1 MNMSSQDS
9 SSESVSSGKA
19 ETFHGLQRRLRWLS
33 WGLLVVAVL
42 FVAHLVYA
50 HIEIGGLRAE
60 LAKRL
65 QSGDDASLE
74 AKTIA
79 RTTQD
84 MMVDLQAKVANL
96 ENRQSETQ
104 NQQVSLSQMYQDLS
118 KSRDDWSLA
127 EIEQVL
133 STANQQL
140 QLSGNIDG
148 ALVALQNADRTLS
161 HSKKPQFIVIR
172 GAIARDIERL
182 RAVPNIDT
190 AGMALK
196 LDGIINEVNRLPL
209 MAGEK
214 PLPDHRQEAYRG
226 LKKQFEFSMSPSEWM
241 HSGAVLWNDWVDDMR
256 GEIHSLVR
264 VQEVDTPD
272 ALILS
277 PSQAYYLKENLK
289 LRLLSARLS
298 LLSHSQNSFRNDI
311 GAMLDLLDRYFD
323 TSADSVKSVRA
334 TLRHL
339 ESSDLSVDIPTLS
352 DSLSAVQ
359 NYRMKN

>member
-1 MNMSSQDS
+1 MKMSSPDS
-9 SSESVSSGKA
+9 SSESASSGK
-19 ETFHGLQRRLRWLS
+19 TGTLPGIQQRQRWLTR
-33 WGLLVVAVL
+33 GLVVLAAL
-42 FVAHLVYA
+42 FAAHLVYS
-50 HIEIGGLRAE
+50 HIEIGELRSE
-60 LAKRL
+60 IAKRL
-65 QSGDDASLE
+65 QTGDDISLE
-74 AKTIA
+74 AKSIA
-79 RTTQD
+79 KTTQELV
-84 MMVDLQAKVANL
+84 VDIQAKVVAL
-96 ENRQSETQ
+96 ENRQVETQ

-161 HSKKPQFIVIR
+161 RSNKPRFIAIR

-196 LDGIINEVNRLPL
+196 LDSMISEIGRLPL

-214 PLPDHRQEAYRG
+214 PLPDHDRDISVRRVKE
-226 LKKQFEFSMSPSEWM
+226 FEFSLSPADWVNS
-241 HSGAVLWNDWVDDMR
+241 STVLWNDWVDDMR

-264 VQEVDTPD
+264 VQEVDSPD
-272 ALILS
+272 ALIMS

-298 LLSHSQNSFRNDI
+298 LLSHSPNSFKNDI
-311 GAMLDLLDRYFD
+311 EAALELLDRYFD
-323 TSADSVKSVRA
+323 RSADSVKSVRV
-334 TLRHL
+334 TLKHL
-339 ESSDLSVDIPTLS
+339 ESNDLSVDIPGLS
-352 DSLSAVQ
+352 DSLNAVQ

>member
-1 MNMSSQDS
+1 MSSPDS
-9 SSESVSSGKA
+9 SPESVSSGKVQ
-19 ETFHGLQRRLRWLS
+19 TLHGMQQRLRWLTRA
-33 WGLLVVAVL
+33 LVVLAVM
-42 FVAHLVYA
+42 FIAHLVYS
-50 HIEIGGLRAE
+50 HIEIGELRAE
-60 LAKRL
+60 IAKRL
-65 QSGDDASLE
+65 QTGDDVSLE

-79 RTTQD
+79 KTTQELV
-84 MMVDLQAKVANL
+84 VDVQAKVVAL
-96 ENRQSETQ
+96 ENRQAETQ

-148 ALVALQNADRTLS
+148 ALIALQNADRTLS
-161 HSKKPQFIVIR
+161 RTRKPQFIAIR

-196 LDGIINEVNRLPL
+196 LDSIINEVNRLPL
-209 MAGEK
+209 LAGEK
-214 PLPDHRQEAYRG
+214 PLPDHGQNASYRM
-226 LKKQFEFSMSPSEWM
+226 KREFEFSLSPSDWT
-241 HSGAVLWNDWVDDMR
+241 HSSAVLWNDWVDDMR
-256 GEIHSLVR
+256 GEILSLVR
-264 VQEVDTPD
+264 VQEVDSPD

-298 LLSHSQNSFRNDI
+298 LLSHSPNSFKNDI
-311 GAMLDLLDRYFD
+311 IATLDLLDRYFD
-323 TSADSVKSVRA
+323 TSAGVVKSVRS

-339 ESSDLSVDIPTLS
+339 ESSNLSVDIPSLS
-352 DSLSAVQ
+352 DSLNAVQ

>member
-1 MNMSSQDS
+1 MNMTSPDS
-9 SSESVSSGKA
+9 SSESVSSGKT
-19 ETFHGLQRRLRWLS
+19 ETLYRMQQRLRRLT
-33 WGLLVVAVL
+33 WGLVVIGVL
-42 FVAHLVYA
+42 FGAHLVYS
-50 HIEIGGLRAE
+50 HIEIGSLRAE

-65 QSGDDASLE
+65 QTGDDVSLE

-79 RTTQD
+79 KTTQD
-84 MMVDLQAKVANL
+84 MVVDIQAKVVAL

-161 HSKKPQFIVIR
+161 HSSKPQFIVIR

-196 LDGIINEVNRLPL
+196 LDSIINEVSRLPL

-214 PLPDHRQEAYRG
+214 PLPDHALQG
-226 LKKQFEFSMSPSEWM
+226 TSKVQKQFEFSLSPSEWT
-241 HSGAVLWNDWVDDMR
+241 HSGVVLWNDWVDDMR

-298 LLSHSQNSFRNDI
+298 LLSHSPNSFKNDI
-311 GAMLDLLDRYFD
+311 NAMLDLLDRYFD

-339 ESSDLSVDIPTLS
+339 ESSDLSVDIPSLS
-352 DSLSAVQ
+352 DSLNAVQ

>member
-1 MNMSSQDS
+1 MNMSSPDS
-9 SSESVSSGKA
+9 SSESVSSGKGQ
-19 ETFHGLQRRLRWLS
+19 TLVRMQQRLRWLT
-33 WGLLVVAVL
+33 WGLVVLGIL
-42 FVAHLVYA
+42 FIAHLVYS
-50 HIEIGGLRAE
+50 HIEVGGLRAE
-60 LAKRL
+60 IAKRL
-65 QSGDDASLE
+65 QSGDDVSME

-79 RTTQD
+79 KTTQD
-84 MMVDLQAKVANL
+84 MVVDMQAKVIAL
-96 ENRQSETQ
+96 ENRQAETQ

-161 HSKKPQFIVIR
+161 HSNKPQFIAIR

-190 AGMALK
+190 VGMALK
-196 LDGIINEVNRLPL
+196 LDSIINEVNRLPL

-214 PLPDHRQEAYRG
+214 PLPDHALEKAGRI
-226 LKKQFEFSMSPSEWM
+226 KKEFEFSLSPSEWA
-241 HSGAVLWNDWVDDMR
+241 HSSAVLWNDWVDDMH
-256 GEIHSLVR
+256 GEIRSLVR
-264 VQEVDTPD
+264 VQEVDAPE

-277 PSQAYYLKENLK
+277 PSQAYYLRENLK

-298 LLSHSQNSFRNDI
+298 VLSHSPNSFKNDI
-311 GAMLDLLDRYFD
+311 SAMLDLLDRYFD

-334 TLRHL
+334 TLRQL
-339 ESSDLSVDIPTLS
+339 ESSDLSIDIPSLS
-352 DSLSAVQ
+352 DSLNAVR